1 MGRLVAFDSMTS
13 DFRSNSRRA
22 IKPRNHRLSCAGE
35 CFSAGSR
42 RCRNRPPR
50 PLQCREGIQSSLVAG
65 SEDGELAVHGADFRL
80 LASADLLLSLWS
92 MSRRRTT
99 GLFERC
105 EERTNVGSA
114 QR

>member
-1 MGRLVAFDSMTS
+1 MTS
-13 DFRSNSRRA
+13 A
-22 IKPRNHRLSCAGE
+22 ILLILLEHGLHVGNHRLSCAGE
-35 CFSAGSR
+35 CFSAGSSR
-42 RCRNRPPR
+42 RRNRPPR